1 MGEKDFQMEKT
12 DVINIFHLNYPERS
26 GLRDIIAEL
35 TNNYPIIK
43 KAILYGSK
51 ARGNFLENSDI
62 DLLLITEG
70 NISMQ
75 MKHQIFDIVYKY
87 ELLNDIVVSVILV
100 SEADFENKLNTLF
113 MKIRKEG
120 IILWSSE

>member
-1 MGEKDFQMEKT
+1 MEKT
-12 DVINIFHLNYPERS
+12 DVLNIFQLNYPERF
-26 GLRDIIAEL
+26 GLRDIIVEL
-35 TNNYPIIK
+35 TKNFPTIK

-75 MKHQIFDIVYKY
+75 LKYQIFDIVYKH

>member
-1 MGEKDFQMEKT
+1 MRKT
-12 DVINIFHLNYPERS
+12 EVVNLPQLNYYERF

-35 TNNYPIIK
+35 TKTYPFIK

-51 ARGNFLENSDI
+51 ARGGFLHNSDI
-62 DLLLITEG
+62 DLLLLTEG
-70 NISMQ
+70 SVSMQ
-75 MKHQIFDIVYKY
+75 LKYQIFDIVYKY

-100 SEADFENKLNTLF
+100 SESDFKNKMNMLF

>member
-1 MGEKDFQMEKT
+1 MKKT
-12 DVINIFHLNYPERS
+12 DVIHIFQLNYPERF
-26 GLRDIIAEL
+26 GLRDIIVEL
-35 TNNYPIIK
+35 TKNYPVIK

-51 ARGNFLENSDI
+51 ARGDFLENSDI

-75 MKHQIFDIVYKY
+75 MKYQIFDTVYKH
-87 ELLNDIVVSVILV
+87 ELLNDIIVSVILV
-100 SEADFENKLNTLF
+100 SESDFENKMNTLF
-113 MKIRKEG
+113 MKIKKEG

>member
-12 DVINIFHLNYPERS
+12 DVINIFHLNCPERS

>member
-1 MGEKDFQMEKT
+1 MEKT

>member
-113 MKIRKEG
+113 IKIRKEG